1 MLLTILETFH
11 WTKNYSILPTVNFIK
26 AAADKGTID
35 DWAVIVPE
43 LSAGSRKVQNIAT
56 RYVDGERIDILKRK
70 RRTERNGMFS
80 GSSPR
85 QRDALEIISG
95 GGAAN
100 EHRYRAVFSEIL
112 RVEPKFKHLRD
123 LIDPRGA
130 RGAILLTFSADRFAG
145 DEPSLLPEQPEPGQ
159 IASMFSLA
167 MPYLSAPGGR
177 VVCKVRYRDG
187 RATYSRTA

>member
-1 MLLTILETFH
+1 
-11 WTKNYSILPTVNFIK
+11 
-26 AAADKGTID
+26 
-35 DWAVIVPE
+35 
-43 LSAGSRKVQNIAT
+43 
-56 RYVDGERIDILKRK
+56 
-70 RRTERNGMFS
+70 MFS

-95 GGAAN
+95 GGAAK
-100 EHRYRAVFSEIL
+100 EHKNQAVFSEIL
-112 RVEPKFKHLRD
+112 RSEPRFKHLRD

-130 RGAILLTFSADRFAG
+130 RGAILLTFSADRFDD
-145 DEPSLLPEQPEPGQ
+145 DEPTLLPEQPEPGQ

-177 VVCKVRYRDG
+177 VGFKVRYRDG